1 MALNRQADCLRP
13 NFDLF
18 QYNDD
23 HNSFRQSAELKRMPE
38 VIITEAGRTE
48 RHYWLDLWRYR
59 ELFRVLAWRDLS
71 VRYKQTVIGVLWA
84 LIRPFLTMLVFT
96 IIFGRI
102 AKLPTDGNAP
112 YALMV
117 FAGILPWTLFSTGL
131 SEASNSLIN
140 NEKLISKVYFPR
152 MIVPVATIFVAFVD
166 FLISFAILLVLMGWY
181 RFLPDW
187 RILALP
193 AFALLAFLASVGP
206 SLWITSLNVKYRD
219 FRYVI
224 PFIVQL
230 GLYVSPVGFS
240 SSVVPAQWRLLYS
253 LNPMVGVIDG
263 FRWCLLRGQSE
274 LYPPGLLVSVVVIS
288 FFLWFGGRRFRKT
301 EKTFAD
307 LI

>member
-1 MALNRQADCLRP
+1 MTRP
-13 NFDLF
+13 IAYDPTLTYSSTTITTIEFAT
-18 QYNDD
+18 QQK
-23 HNSFRQSAELKRMPE
+23 HMPE
-38 VIITEAGRTE
+38 VIIIEAGRTE

-84 LIRPFLTMLVFT
+84 LIRPFLTMVVFT

-102 AKLPTDGNAP
+102 ARLPTDGNAP

-152 MIVPVATIFVAFVD
+152 LIVPVATIFVAFVD
-166 FLISFAILLVLMGWY
+166 FLISFGILLALMGWY

-187 RILALP
+187 RILVLP

-288 FFLWFGGRRFRKT
+288 FFLWFGVRRFRKT